1 MKTKIATILAACLLA
16 GCATPYQNPY
26 AAQREAERAEEA
38 RLVAKLPPAEQVRY
52 WRQKQEDILRMMQ
65 SPYFAPSTQDVTVH
79 ISPY

>member
-1 MKTKIATILAACLLA
+1 MKTKLATVLAACLLA

-65 SPYFAPSTQDVTVH
+65 ILGSQSQDVTVH
-79 ISPY
+79 VTPYYT